1 MCSIFLGPFNLVAR
15 IPIQPSR
22 AKLFFLL
29 CKNYHNAEICNICF
43 LGTLQAN
50 ALHLKDIHTL
60 GSIWPGGL
68 SCMKEPFADFFWTW
82 IFKRL
87 KQMCVYVQAA
97 AYCFTGCPIEAY
109 VLIVFAVVDRI
120 VLAWIRQS
128 ILFHVL
134 PVLSAGSSQ
143 IKSKIVQ
150 LMHRQEVYAQ

>member
-1 MCSIFLGPFNLVAR
+1 MIIVISRFAFFLTAPPKTIRCSIFLGPFNLVAR

-43 LGTLQAN
+43 IGTIQAN
-50 ALHLKDIHTL
+50 ALHLKDIHAL

-68 SCMKEPFADFFWTW
+68 SCMKEPFADFFLTW

-87 KQMCVYVQAA
+87 KQMCVCVCVCVQAA
-97 AYCFTGCPIEAY
+97 AYCFTGCPTEAY

-120 VLAWIRQS
+120 VLA
-128 ILFHVL
+128 
-134 PVLSAGSSQ
+134 
-143 IKSKIVQ
+143 
-150 LMHRQEVYAQ
+150 

>member
-1 MCSIFLGPFNLVAR
+1 MQRYATYVFSELYK
-15 IPIQPSR
+15 QTHSM
-22 AKLFFLL
+22 
-29 CKNYHNAEICNICF
+29 
-43 LGTLQAN
+43 
-50 ALHLKDIHTL
+50 KDIHTL

-120 VLAWIRQS
+120 VLA
-128 ILFHVL
+128 
-134 PVLSAGSSQ
+134 
-143 IKSKIVQ
+143 
-150 LMHRQEVYAQ
+150 